1 MASGFGLGFRMGVV
15 NRASNL
21 TFPVSYCTLILLHAH
36 AFSIEGEQEMRG
48 EAGRKIEMA
57 KRILAVDD
65 EKHILR
71 LVQINL
77 EKAGY
82 LVVTASN
89 GREALE
95 AVALERPDLIVMDVM
110 MPEMDGLEALK
121 HLKDDDQTAN
131 IPVVMLTAKAQDADV
146 FQGWQSGADLYLT
159 KPFNPLELL
168 TFVKRILDSQ
178 DDQKSDKT
186 YEIEDDVYTLD

>member
-1 MASGFGLGFRMGVV
+1 
-15 NRASNL
+15 
-21 TFPVSYCTLILLHAH
+21 
-36 AFSIEGEQEMRG
+36 
-48 EAGRKIEMA
+48 MA

-82 LVVTASN
+82 EVVTASN

-95 AVALERPDLIVMDVM
+95 AVKAQHPDLIVMDVM
-110 MPEMDGLEALK
+110 MPEMDGLEALQN
-121 HLKDDDQTAN
+121 LKNDEATAT

-159 KPFNPLELL
+159 KPFNPMELL
-168 TFVKRILDSQ
+168 TFVRRILDAHTETEKG
-178 DDQKSDKT
+178 DKS
-186 YEIEDDVYTLD
+186 YEIEENIYSLD